1 MKDLPLWTYDYFYCF
16 WSGKK
21 KKNAQEVK
29 QLKRGGIDKQQALK
43 QISG

>member
-1 MKDLPLWTYDYFYCF
+1 MIIFTVSDL
-16 WSGKK
+16 GKK

>member
-16 WSGKK
+16 WSEK

>member
-1 MKDLPLWTYDYFYCF
+1 MIIFTVSDL
-16 WSGKK
+16 KK

-29 QLKRGGIDKQQALK
+29 QLKHGGIDKQQALK